1 MNVRQEGTKNQRTD
15 VGTVLTVVC
24 VVLGGRPALAGLEES
39 EPAERSE
46 DVLFRRREL
55 VEVILAEV
63 VFARRV
69 ELDIEGAEVEGKKG
83 DLSDPL
89 KDVVE

>member
-1 MNVRQEGTKNQRTD
+1 
-15 VGTVLTVVC
+15 
-24 VVLGGRPALAGLEES
+24 LEES

-46 DVLFRRREL
+46 DVLFLRREL
-55 VEVILAEV
+55 VEATLEEV
-63 VFARRV
+63 VFARRE

-83 DLSDPL
+83 DLSDAL